1 VTPRALR
8 RQDGLIWI
16 TAPISAAVLAV
27 AAASLVANAGRVS
40 AAAFAGSVAALAVAT
55 VAIGFLFSRWC
66 RDDRAALLAF
76 LAAGAAGS
84 VLAALLPASPAFVI
98 AFLALV
104 GLGMSEL
111 PVWPYVA
118 AAVVF
123 AAMNIAL
130 LFNSGWSVTSVISED
145 IGALFIFTI
154 GLFIRSARISRE
166 QAHAARARAEELLAQ
181 LAASQEAQAQAA
193 ALTERARL
201 AREIHD
207 VLAHALSG
215 LVLAL
220 DTMELLA
227 RQGGDD
233 PGTVERM
240 LEQVS
245 RAQRI
250 AREGLADTRR
260 AIAALRGDELP
271 GAPLLPQLVQAAAA
285 TGIHASLTVTGD
297 PRPLPPETGLALY
310 RTAQEALTNTAKYAG
325 RAATACVE
333 LTYRPGSVELLVQ
346 DTPAD
351 KAADGPANGASP
363 ADWPGDNLT
372 FGGYGLTGM
381 RERAELLGGT
391 LTAGPAGSGFA
402 VRLQLPVPP
411 ADPANPTPLNPAS
424 QTGPADPASPA
435 DPDGPASLA
444 APATPSSA
452 TNVASSPGPAEA
464 DSPVYPTNLLR
475 PEGSASHTGPAGAGD
490 RAWTGRAMPRRNGG
504 SA

>member
-1 VTPRALR
+1 MVTPRAVL
-8 RQDGLIWI
+8 RQDGLMRI

-27 AAASLVANAGRVS
+27 AAASLVANAGRVP

-66 RDDRAALLAF
+66 RDDRSALLAL
-76 LAAGAAGS
+76 LAAGVAGA
-84 VLAALLPASPAFVI
+84 VLAALLPLTPAFVI
-98 AFLALV
+98 VFLALA

-118 AAVVF
+118 AVVVF
-123 AAMNIAL
+123 AAMNIGL
-130 LFNSGWSVTSVISED
+130 LLSSGWSVTSVLSED
-145 IGALFIFTI
+145 IGALFIFTT

-166 QAHAARARAEELLAQ
+166 QAHTARARAEELLAQ
-181 LAASQEAQAQAA
+181 LAASQAAQAQAA

-227 RQGGDD
+227 RQGGED
-233 PGTVERM
+233 PGTVGRM
-240 LEQVS
+240 LEQVG

-271 GAPLLPQLVQAAAA
+271 GAALLPQLVQAAAA
-285 TGIHASLTVTGD
+285 TGVQASLTVAGD

-325 RAATACVE
+325 RAATAQVG

-346 DTPAD
+346 DTPASE
-351 KAADGPANGASP
+351 AADGPPHATSA
-363 ADWPGDNLT
+363 AERPGGGLT

-391 LTAGPAGSGFA
+391 LTAGPSGPGFA
-402 VRLQLPVPP
+402 VRLQLPIPP
-411 ADPANPTPLNPAS
+411 AGPASPAPLNPAS
-424 QTGPADPASPA
+424 PVGGPA
-435 DPDGPASLA
+435 
-444 APATPSSA
+444 
-452 TNVASSPGPAEA
+452 
-464 DSPVYPTNLLR
+464 
-475 PEGSASHTGPAGAGD
+475 
-490 RAWTGRAMPRRNGG
+490 
-504 SA
+504 